1 MNLATPTGI
10 DIGQAKAFA
19 LDAQVAGQGMAIRR
33 QAKAA
38 SPEQIRKTA
47 GEFETMFLEQM
58 FNHMFATIPVNKT
71 FGGGAGEETMRSF
84 LTGAYAKQ
92 VTNSGGIGLS
102 AAIAR
107 DMLKMQ
113 EAANGVAR

>member
-1 MNLATPTGI
+1 MTAGLSL
-10 DIGQAKAFA
+10 DIGQAKSFA
-19 LDAQVAGQGMAIRR
+19 IDANVAERGMALRR

-47 GEFETMFLEQM
+47 NDFESMFLEQM
-58 FNHMFATIPVNKT
+58 FNHMFATVPVNKT

-84 LTGAYAKQ
+84 LVGAYAKQ
-92 VTNSGGIGLS
+92 VTNGGGVGLS

-107 DMLKMQ
+107 EMLRMQ
-113 EAANGVAR
+113 ENANGDAR

>member
-1 MNLATPTGI
+1 MMPVL
-10 DIGQAKAFA
+10 DIGMAKSFA
-19 LDAQVAGQGMAIRR
+19 VDANAAERGISIRR
-33 QAKAA
+33 QAKGA

-58 FNHMFATIPVNKT
+58 FNHMFATVPVDKT

-92 VTNSGGIGLS
+92 VVNSGGIGLS
-102 AAIAR
+102 SAIAR

-113 EAANGVAR
+113 EAANGVAN

>member
-1 MNLATPTGI
+1 MISGI
-10 DIGQAKAFA
+10 DIGQAKSFA
-19 LDAQVAGQGMAIRR
+19 VDASVAERGIAIRR
-33 QAKAA
+33 QVKGA

-58 FNHMFATIPVNKT
+58 FNHMFATVPVNKT

-92 VTNSGGIGLS
+92 VVTSGGIGL
-102 AAIAR
+102 AAHIAR

-113 EAANGVAR
+113 EAANGVAN

>member
-1 MNLATPTGI
+1 MPGL
-10 DIGQAKAFA
+10 DIGTAKSFAVDANVAGRGFA
-19 LDAQVAGQGMAIRR
+19 LRR
-33 QAKAA
+33 QVKAA
-38 SPEQIRKTA
+38 SPAEIQKTA
-47 GEFETMFLEQM
+47 QEFETMFLEQM
-58 FNHMFATIPVNKT
+58 FNHMFATVPVNKT

-92 VTNSGGIGLS
+92 VTKAGGIGLP

-107 DMLKMQ
+107 EMLKMQ